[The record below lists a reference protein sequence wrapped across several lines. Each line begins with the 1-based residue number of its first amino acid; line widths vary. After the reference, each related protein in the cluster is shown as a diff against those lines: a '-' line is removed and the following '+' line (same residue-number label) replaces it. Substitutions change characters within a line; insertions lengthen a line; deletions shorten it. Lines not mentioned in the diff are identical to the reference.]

1 MTLNNKEKNSQLR
14 TRIRTLDCEFLIRDN
29 KNFRKFTRGVEKRKR
44 EGFIV
49 RQMVEESGRMA
60 IRLRLE
66 KNALLPIIS

>member
-1 MTLNNKEKNSQLR
+1 MNSKGENSQLR
-14 TRIRTLDCEFLIRDN
+14 TRIRTLYCEFPIRGN
-29 KNFRKFTRGVEKRKR
+29 KNFRKFTRRVEKRKR

-66 KNALLPIIS
+66 KNALLPIIN